1 MKKKSLIL
9 ISCISAI
16 ALLAGIVAIITESSI
31 NSNIS
36 HTNKNINNTSSKTLD
51 NKTSNNSN
59 NAHSK
64 NNTNNNKKT
73 NNKDASSVNNK
84 AGNSSNSNKFHKGTS
99 SNKTINKLTNK
110 KTSLTNATITGKL
123 FTKYGSNNVLDVYS
137 NVNGSSLS
145 YYTFTFNLFKNKLA
159 YHNDLNGAIT
169 TWSLNNKILA
179 VTKNDIL
186 SYNLAV
192 NNLINSLNTLTVST
206 KLKGINYDVTATYNI
221 HYLQLK
227 INDSNKTYYGY
238 NATLALNETSFGSQ
252 ISNPYYF
259 WQYENNNNN
268 WISLNQTSLT
278 NNEYDVN
285 HLINNEVYRVIVANN
300 ANLNDATIQ
309 IISLPYTLIPEKLSD
324 LSYSLRINN
333 EQTLSSSNTTKINTL
348 TNTFSLSNIKDIAG
362 IVNQINST
370 GILTYAIT
378 DLNNNACL
386 ITKSITLSLSSPS
399 NWTNFN
405 YNFANCITTSNTT
418 FLMKVSLLI
427 NNVNNTKLIN
437 TSTYKFNI
445 ANPLHISTLYNES
458 GNLEQW
464 FCQQQLNTWV
474 GHYNNSVW
482 NKFVSQGYFWYQIN
496 GSPTDFDDCK
506 VYFAKMPSD
515 DNFGTQQFLTIQAT
529 SIEPISVL
537 LWSATSGYIPDNNA
551 LIAKGSVFTWT
562 LPYELSQLIF
572 SNGNIQLPILNN
584 SLWINDNMNSSNYGL
599 PCLATPFGLSIGTES
614 NPTAI
619 SGDSTFDGIQ
629 DGYSETMNGVI
640 AGQYGWDGYTKQYD
654 APAEFSYKYTAL
666 NPSTAFNINHTLN
679 ISNNEII
686 TFASTYSLN
695 PISSLLNYSINYKY
709 CIFNENNKVNYSYSN
724 NLKDNDDITFD
735 YYFNLPGLYKIT
747 ITFNLNNFN
756 NNTLMNTETYYVNYT
771 TNSSSLT

>member
-16 ALLAGIVAIITESSI
+16 ALLAGIVAIITEFSCANKPAKTESSI

-59 NAHSK
+59 NVHSK
-64 NNTNNNKKT
+64 NNANNNKKT
-73 NNKDASSVNNK
+73 NNKDASSVNN
-84 AGNSSNSNKFHKGTS
+84 KGTS

-206 KLKGINYDVTATYNI
+206 KLKGINYDITATYNI

-238 NATLALNETSFGSQ
+238 NANLFLNETSFGSQ

-268 WISLNQTSLT
+268 WILLNQTSLT

-300 ANLNDATIQ
+300 ANLNDATIK
-309 IISLPYTLIPEKLSD
+309 IISLPYTLIPEELSD
-324 LSYSLRINN
+324 LTYSLKINN
-333 EQTLSSSNTTKINTL
+333 EQTLSSSSITKINAL

-378 DLNNNACL
+378 DLNNNTCL
-386 ITKSITLSLSSPS
+386 ITKSITLSSSSPS

-405 YNFANCITTSNTT
+405 YNFANYITTAYTT

-445 ANPLHISTLYNES
+445 TNPLHISTLYNES

-464 FCQQQLNTWV
+464 FCQKQLNTWV

-496 GSPTDFDDCK
+496 GLPTDFDDCK

-515 DNFGTQQFLTIQAT
+515 DNLGIQQFLTIQAT

-562 LPYELSQLIF
+562 LPYELSQLTF

-599 PCLATPFGLSIGTES
+599 PCLATPFGLSIGTKS

-709 CIFNENNKVNYSYSN
+709 CIFNENNKVNYSYTN
-724 NLKDNDDITFD
+724 NLKDNNDITFD

-756 NNTLMNTETYYVNYT
+756 NNTLTNTETYYVNYT